1 MNEGER
7 NSKYVVKEEVIPSSM
22 NMKKMEEM
30 IKQLATQISQEHISQ
45 LEKRVEKIEE
55 RKEKIAFKASKW
67 KMNLGKIVG
76 TTLLTFHFF
85 RLSIP
90 HLILMFPI
98 VLMKIDIQKRYN
110 EDGSRNKAMSYIQI
124 FSSLGFAMIDSI
136 LFFVFFNKAE
146 LFFVFYISYSWS
158 IFCIILRNET
168 IKLTAGANAKLAGA
182 KAQAHFLTLFGI
194 NAQQMHGGS
203 SGSAG
208 SIATNSLNNLAAT
221 LPALVVAFTYKWF
234 ATARMRLIC
243 TPESSMSTFNYTK
256 IGHVCTDDVLGN
268 AYCCQISDKRDDLFV
283 LTALLSGEIIGAYS
297 IVSFLAHAIIAFAY
311 ERGMIKLKKEKQKE
325 EAAALKEKESNS
337 GK

>member
-1 MNEGER
+1 MNEGEK

-30 IKQLATQISQEHISQ
+30 IKQLATQISQEQISQ

-124 FSSLGFAMIDSI
+124 FSSLGLAMIDSI
-136 LFFVFFNKAE
+136 LFFVFF
-146 LFFVFYISYSWS
+146 
-158 IFCIILRNET
+158 
-168 IKLTAGANAKLAGA
+168 
-182 KAQAHFLTLFGI
+182 
-194 NAQQMHGGS
+194 
-203 SGSAG
+203 
-208 SIATNSLNNLAAT
+208 
-221 LPALVVAFTYKWF
+221 
-234 ATARMRLIC
+234 
-243 TPESSMSTFNYTK
+243 
-256 IGHVCTDDVLGN
+256 
-268 AYCCQISDKRDDLFV
+268 
-283 LTALLSGEIIGAYS
+283 
-297 IVSFLAHAIIAFAY
+297 
-311 ERGMIKLKKEKQKE
+311 
-325 EAAALKEKESNS
+325 
-337 GK
+337 

>member
-1 MNEGER
+1 MNEGEK

-30 IKQLATQISQEHISQ
+30 IKQLATQISQEQISQ

-124 FSSLGFAMIDSI
+124 FSSLGLAMIDI
-136 LFFVFFNKAE
+136 TCKETFGFN
-146 LFFVFYISYSWS
+146 
-158 IFCIILRNET
+158 FCICCAICSSSFFHSNCS
-168 IKLTAGANAKLAGA
+168 
-182 KAQAHFLTLFGI
+182 GI
-194 NAQQMHGGS
+194 M
-203 SGSAG
+203 
-208 SIATNSLNNLAAT
+208 LC
-221 LPALVVAFTYKWF
+221 F
-234 ATARMRLIC
+234 IC
-243 TPESSMSTFNYTK
+243 F
-256 IGHVCTDDVLGN
+256 C
-268 AYCCQISDKRDDLFV
+268 IS
-283 LTALLSGEIIGAYS
+283 
-297 IVSFLAHAIIAFAY
+297 H
-311 ERGMIKLKKEKQKE
+311 
-325 EAAALKEKESNS
+325 
-337 GK
+337 